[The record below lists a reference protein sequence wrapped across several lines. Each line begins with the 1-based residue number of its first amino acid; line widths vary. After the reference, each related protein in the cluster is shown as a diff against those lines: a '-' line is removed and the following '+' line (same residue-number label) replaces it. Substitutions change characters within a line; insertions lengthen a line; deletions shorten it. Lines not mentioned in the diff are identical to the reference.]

1 MPSIST
7 IPLLDALKLVS
18 FARSAQLYV
27 CFPVATLNSASKFAS
42 GGLTTE
48 QAYFNATLPPKPA
61 TKFKDFGL
69 ESSEN
74 VPASGLTAFTAND
87 RAPDPTLSNT
97 TEFAV
102 TCWLEVSA
110 SVTTTSGFVPAG
122 KPVTVTVNLPPRPV
136 KANAVAG
143 VGLTTLPAV
152 SLMLEETP
160 NVYFVF
166 LVCEAVVKVTVWPSL
181 ETLAAVTPK
190 AGVIVNLL
198 AVPAPTMVSL
208 NTTFTLELLV
218 DVTLMT
224 VGRVVSPVVG
234 GVQALR
240 MNTKLRTAIRLVN
253 IRAGFIGTTS
263 KKR

>member
-1 MPSIST
+1 MSDCDVTLVGEMPVIGMWDRARVEQ
-7 IPLLDALKLVS
+7 IVDNLVS
-18 FARSAQLYV
+18 
-27 CFPVATLNSASKFAS
+27 
-42 GGLTTE
+42 
-48 QAYFNATLPPKPA
+48 NAVKY
-61 TKFKDFGL
+61 G
-69 ESSEN
+69 
-74 VPASGLTAFTAND
+74 
-87 RAPDPTLSNT
+87 
-97 TEFAV
+97 
-102 TCWLEVSA
+102 
-110 SVTTTSGFVPAG
+110 AG

-181 ETLAAVTPK
+181 EMLAAVTPK
-190 AGVIVNLL
+190 AGVIEKLL
-198 AVPAPTMVSL
+198 AVPAPTMASL
-208 NTTFTLELLV
+208 NTIFTLELPV
-218 DVTLMT
+218 EVTLVT